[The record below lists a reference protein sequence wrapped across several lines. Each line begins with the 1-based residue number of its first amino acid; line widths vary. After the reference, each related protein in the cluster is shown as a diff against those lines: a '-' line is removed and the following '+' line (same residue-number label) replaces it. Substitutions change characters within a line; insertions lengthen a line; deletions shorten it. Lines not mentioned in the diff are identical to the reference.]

1 MTNET
6 YRFSADLFRT
16 VYRFASK
23 EKGRYYL
30 HGVCVQQAPKG
41 QPGVV
46 LVATDGHKLIVGY
59 DPKGQAPEG
68 QGVILRTEGH
78 KVPGSNFR
86 DNTKL
91 GASVERVAIVDT
103 SKRGAGDT
111 YHASLVDCL
120 TDKEGKQEELPASAH
135 MFELVDGTFPDWA
148 RIIPNFGN
156 CPPVDSASIFNAK
169 QLKVFCDAA
178 SDFQRGARTPAISVW
193 AMSPADPAL
202 VTFGTVLEGGRDL
215 FGVLMP
221 IRSEAGEGADRG
233 KPDWTIGAGKPAIAT
248 EETVTLEA
256 EPLKVAA

>member
-46 LVATDGHKLIVGY
+46 LVATDGAKLIVGY

-68 QGVILRTEGH
+68 QGVILQTEGN
-78 KVPGSNFR
+78 KMPGAAFNDTR
-86 DNTKL
+86 KGD
-91 GASVERVAIVDT
+91 RVVFLD
-103 SKRGAGDT
+103 AGDQNGGMSIGRIMQ
-111 YHASLVDCL
+111 HPSG
-120 TDKEGKQEELPASAH
+120 KEDFTEFVSAH
-135 MFELVDGTFPDWA
+135 AFAVLDGNFPDWH
-148 RIIPNFGN
+148 RIVPKFAGN
-156 CPPVDSASIFNAK
+156 KPADSASTFNAK
-169 QLKVFCDAA
+169 YVKDFAAAAQDFGGRKNAVISIWATDAA
-178 SDFQRGARTPAISVW
+178 SPAI
-193 AMSPADPAL
+193 
-202 VTFGTVLEGGRDL
+202 VTFGTVEPGGRDL

-221 IRSEAGEGADRG
+221 VRSNSGADTG
-233 KPDWTIGAGKPAIAT
+233 APDWTHSFDVPAIAT

>member
-1 MTNET
+1 MSNT

-23 EKGRYYL
+23 EKTRYYL
-30 HGVCVQQAPKG
+30 NGVCIQQAPKG

-46 LVATDGHKLIVGY
+46 MVATDGAKMIVAY
-59 DPKGQAPEG
+59 DPKGSAPAGE
-68 QGVILRTEGH
+68 GVIVRTEGH

-91 GASVERVAIVDT
+91 GSSVERVAILDMG
-103 SKRGAGDT
+103 KRGAGDA
-111 YHASLVDCL
+111 YAASLVDCW
-120 TDKEGKQEELPASAH
+120 TDKDGNSEELPASAH
-135 MFELVDGTFPDWA
+135 VFEHVDGTFPDWA

-156 CPPVDSASIFNAK
+156 CAPVDNASVFNAK

-178 SDFQRGARTPAISVW
+178 SDFQRNVRTPAISVW
-193 AMSPADPAL
+193 AKSPADPAL
-202 VTFGTVLEGGRDL
+202 VTFGIVLERGRDL

-221 IRSEAGEGADRG
+221 IRSEAGEAADRG
-233 KPDWTIGAGKPAIAT
+233 APDWTKGHDLPAIAS

-256 EPLKVAA
+256 EAERIAA